1 MGSESWNKATAC
13 VHVQY
18 VHVTW
23 PSHIHMQAI
32 TWVINI
38 VKTIY
43 IFKLNSI
50 FHEFNSDFKGIYIS
64 RSRSIS
70 INLKINKDD
79 GKNFSSGIPEL
90 HLWFIVA
97 VDQLW
102 PHFALVL
109 MSLCNPVL
117 PDSLTLLGSKSHV
130 AAASKNRNYPLN
142 PRQDFFKA
150 TVIIFHPANK
160 DL

>member
-1 MGSESWNKATAC
+1 M
-13 VHVQY
+13 Y
-18 VHVTW
+18 F
-23 PSHIHMQAI
+23 IHPRWEI
-32 TWVINI
+32 
-38 VKTIY
+38 
-43 IFKLNSI
+43 
-50 FHEFNSDFKGIYIS
+50 E
-64 RSRSIS
+64 SIS
-70 INLKINKDD
+70 INSKNSDD
-79 GKNFSSGIPEL
+79 EKNFSLGMPEL

-117 PDSLTLLGSKSHV
+117 PDSLTLLGSKSHM

-150 TVIIFHPANK
+150 AVIIFHPANK